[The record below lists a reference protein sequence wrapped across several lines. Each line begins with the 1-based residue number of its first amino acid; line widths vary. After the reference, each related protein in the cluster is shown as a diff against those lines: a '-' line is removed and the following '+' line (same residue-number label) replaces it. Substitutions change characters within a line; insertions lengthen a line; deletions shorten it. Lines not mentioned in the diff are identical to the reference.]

1 MGSLQDFEQ
10 RLENLYF
17 KMALWAVVLRMDSR
31 KARIESADHLRGP
44 CRNLYERVFVECLRW
59 KWRSDQI
66 LDIF

>member
-17 KMALWAVVLRMDSR
+17 KMTQWAVVLRMDSR
-31 KARIESADHLRGP
+31 KARIESGDHLRGP
-44 CRNLYERVFVECLRW
+44 CNLYERVFVERLHW

>member
-1 MGSLQDFEQ
+1 MVSLLDFEQ

-17 KMALWAVVLRMDSR
+17 KMTLWAVVLRMDSR
-31 KARIESADHLRGP
+31 KARTESGDHLTGP
-44 CRNLYERVFVECLRW
+44 CNLYERVFVECLLW